1 MKQGEFKTRRR
12 GGQAGFTLIE
22 ISTAMVIMLV
32 LGLTLIVM
40 LQGHVRFME
49 IFRQQTFL
57 SAEAPKIGNLLGR
70 MLNQSDHFFVYESKE
85 DAQVEATP
93 VLTSGTAVRLY
104 FKSANQETTARVI
117 AVEIID
123 GVTSLRLYS
132 QQPNTTWTSWT
143 ISNRIGGASFLSSQ
157 GILNVT
163 LNGPNGE
170 ELIYSG
176 GAR

>member
-1 MKQGEFKTRRR
+1 MKQGEFKIRRR
-12 GGQAGFTLIE
+12 GRQAGFTLVE
-22 ISTAMVIMLV
+22 ISTAVLIMLV
-32 LGLTLIVM
+32 LGLALIAM

-70 MLNQSDHFFVYESKE
+70 MLNQSDHFFVYASKE
-85 DAQVEATP
+85 DAQAELTP
-93 VLTSGTAVRLY
+93 VLTSGSAVRLF

-117 AVEIID
+117 AVDTVE
-123 GVTSLRLYS
+123 GVTSLRFYNQL
-132 QQPNTTWTSWT
+132 PDTTWTSWT
-143 ISNRIGGASFLSSQ
+143 ISDRIAGASFLISQ

-170 ELIYSG
+170 EVVYSG